1 MTPEV
6 SRCDRPRPR
15 QAHRCDG
22 APCPLCNPVD
32 VFDFVEPIRSVSTLV
47 PRVGMQKSNASRK
60 RRSFFVTD
68 GRCLSLNFQFRR
80 SACRSGPPERFDAR
94 KSTWPFF
101 SITTGFQSAET
112 VIGERTGFAFR
123 LQLDP
128 LPRRDCENQCLK
140 GSISTEL
147 GRPRHVRFTP
157 YSNRIADIPDWQLR
171 ANSGSGDP
179 NAPRLFTVESE
190 CDAVAVG

>member
-1 MTPEV
+1 MSQFEFSISAV
-6 SRCDRPRPR
+6 RLSQR
-15 QAHRCDG
+15 AAG
-22 APCPLCNPVD
+22 A
-32 VFDFVEPIRSVSTLV
+32 
-47 PRVGMQKSNASRK
+47 
-60 RRSFFVTD
+60 
-68 GRCLSLNFQFRR
+68 FRR
-80 SACRSGPPERFDAR
+80 PKEYVAL
-94 KSTWPFF
+94 F

-171 ANSGSGDP
+171 AMAQERTLRPKRTPPVHDP
-179 NAPRLFTVESE
+179 KLSLASLGASH
-190 CDAVAVG
+190 